1 MRLLFI
7 DFESF
12 YSSKQKYD
20 LRAMSMVEYI
30 RDPRFQA
37 FGLAYAW
44 NDSHSPLWVSAKDI
58 PNWLNF
64 IAKEIG
70 WPNIAV
76 VGHNIKFDAF
86 ILHHVYE
93 VVPGQFIDTKG
104 MSKAVL
110 GKSVKGHSLQLLSE
124 HFGLESKGVMLT
136 DNKIVLTMAEE
147 AALATYC
154 IHDVELCR
162 ILYSRMANNFPQS
175 QYAAMHRTVDMF
187 VSPKLQLNVPLLEQT
202 SIQEAA
208 RRANIFTEIGT
219 DIPKE
224 FWRKDIGLKKGKL
237 QLEHTTP
244 TSDDIKSIFA
254 SNIKFPALLIS
265 KGYEVPKKPSTRRKD
280 ENGDP
285 VEIPAIA
292 LGDPEFLEMLEG
304 GNEELKTL
312 CEARV
317 AAKSTLLETR
327 SAKLAKIGATG
338 FWPFDVEFSGAD
350 QTHRFSGGSGAG
362 GNPQNFTRG
371 SALRTAV
378 EAPNGYELVV
388 GDFSNIELRIVAY
401 LSKDPGLV
409 QAIEKGI
416 DIYCDFAS
424 VFYGRKITKKDEKER
439 RFGKTAILGLGY
451 GMGFLKFI
459 KTVRVQTG
467 ETISEKDSRKA
478 VELYR
483 TRYSKVP
490 ALWESLDKMIPLIAS
505 GYSQHHYDMPVN
517 ISTQALTLPSGL
529 KIRFPNLRQRM
540 NEKGKPEWVYDVY
553 KKRNLEISKLYGGKL
568 LENISQGLAGELCK
582 EAMLEMGDNVT
593 GLVHDEIH
601 IVCKKGLG
609 RITAQKLKRV
619 MSLSPD
625 WMPQMELSAEV
636 GVGTNWGS
644 CK

>member
-1 MRLLFI
+1 MDKKLLFI
-7 DFESF
+7 DFESY
-12 YSSKQKYD
+12 YSSALKYD
-20 LRAMSMVEYI
+20 LRKLSMVEYI

-58 PNWLNF
+58 PNWLDF

-124 HFGLESKGVMLT
+124 HFGLESKGIMLT

-202 SIQEAA
+202 STQEAA
-208 RRANIFTEIGT
+208 RRANIFAEIG
-219 DIPKE
+219 IPKAE
-224 FWRKDIGLKKGKL
+224 
-237 QLEHTTP
+237 
-244 TSDDIKSIFA
+244 FA

-467 ETISEKDSRKA
+467 ETITEKDSRKA

-490 ALWESLDKMIPLIAS
+490 ALWENLDKMIPLIAS
-505 GYSQHHYDMPVN
+505 GYSQHHYDMPVD
-517 ISTQALTLPSGL
+517 ISAQALTLPSGL

-609 RITAQKLKRV
+609 RVMAQKLKRV

-625 WMPQMELSAEV
+625 WMPQMQLDAEV
-636 GVGTNWGS
+636 GVGANWGGA
-644 CK
+644 K